1 MFKTKYFFIQSVG
14 MGTLAGSN
22 VLLLTLPLAGTIWWG
37 RCDVVNDNAKVNDK
51 MNIKFYS
58 VFINFH

>member
-37 RCDVVNDNAKVNDK
+37 RCDVVNDNAKVNEHK
-51 MNIKFYS
+51 ILLSIYKLS
-58 VFINFH
+58 LE